1 MKPGPLSQ
9 PLGVRRDK
17 TVDGLASAAG
27 CDIIAGD
34 PEELHTM
41 TKPHGIWPMLYAF
54 FDADDRLDEA
64 AFRAQVRW
72 CLATGCQG
80 IAMLGLITEVGA
92 LSVEE
97 KAKLIAWA
105 AEEVG
110 GRVPLLVTI
119 KAPDANAMIGE
130 ALAARA
136 MGATYLIFQPP
147 PVKQDELLETFSRVF
162 AAVPGDV
169 GIQNAPEY
177 LGIGLE
183 PAEVTELRR
192 RHPNFSLMKGEG
204 PVVMVKRFL
213 DQLPQEM
220 ATFNGRGGLELV
232 DNLLAGC
239 AGMIPAPETL
249 DLQLM
254 IYEAVR
260 AGELNRAAELYAAL
274 LPYAVFSMQTIPV
287 AIFYGKRAFLR
298 RSGIANAGACRL
310 PGMMEDPFFLTAS
323 QRWLAR
329 LTAVTKP

>member
-1 MKPGPLSQ
+1 
-9 PLGVRRDK
+9 
-17 TVDGLASAAG
+17 
-27 CDIIAGD
+27 
-34 PEELHTM
+34 
-41 TKPHGIWPMLYAF
+41 MLYAF
-54 FDADDRLDEA
+54 FDEHDRLDEA

-92 LSVEE
+92 LTVEE

-119 KAPDANAMIGE
+119 KSPDANAMIAE

-136 MGATYLIFQPP
+136 MGATYVIFQPP
-147 PVKQDELLETFSRVF
+147 PVAQADLLEAYSRVF
-162 AAVPGDV
+162 AGVPGDV

-192 RHPNFSLMKGEG
+192 RHPHFSLMKGEG

-213 DQLPQEM
+213 EQLPPEM

-232 DNLLAGC
+232 DNLVAGC

-254 IYEAVR
+254 IYDAVQRGDLDR
-260 AGELNRAAELYAAL
+260 AGLLYSAL
-274 LPYAVFSMQTIPV
+274 LPYAVFSMQTISV

-310 PGMMEDPFFLTAS
+310 PGMTEDPFLSTAS
-323 QRWLAR
+323 RRWLAR
-329 LTAVTKP
+329 LEAVTTP